1 MRYLGCMLVL
11 VAISTPAIAKPV
23 SVDGHIR
30 RDGTYVPSHQRTA
43 PNSTI
48 NDNWT
53 TKPNVNPNTGRAG
66 TREPTYGG
74 WGSSSNS
81 GRSRSSSTWGN

>member
-1 MRYLGCMLVL
+1 MRYLYCALALAV
-11 VAISTPAIAKPV
+11 ISTPTFGKPV
-23 SVDGHIR
+23 NVDGHVR
-30 RDGTYVPSHQRTA
+30 RDGVYVPPHQRTS

-48 NDNWT
+48 NDNWS

-74 WGSSSNS
+74 WGSSSGNS
-81 GRSRSSSTWGN
+81 RSRNSTWGN

>member
-1 MRYLGCMLVL
+1 MRHLACVL
-11 VAISTPAIAKPV
+11 ALAVVSTPAFAKPV

-30 RDGTYVPSHQRTA
+30 RDGTYVPPHQRTA

-48 NDNWT
+48 NDNWS

-66 TREPTYGG
+66 TREPSWGG
-74 WGSSSNS
+74 SSNS
-81 GRSRSSSTWGN
+81 NTRSRSNSGWGY